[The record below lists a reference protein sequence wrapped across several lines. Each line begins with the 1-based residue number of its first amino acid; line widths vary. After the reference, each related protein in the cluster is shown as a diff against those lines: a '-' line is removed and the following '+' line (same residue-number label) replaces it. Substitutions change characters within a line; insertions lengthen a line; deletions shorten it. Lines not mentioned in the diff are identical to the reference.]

1 MIIPIKEQSGEEKR
15 ITLYKTNAFVDA
27 LVLFF
32 KNSAAKCLLFRIFA
46 NNLIIYKAHVLLIS
60 LHFPIL
66 KRHLRLVRLFV

>member
-32 KNSAAKCLLFRIFA
+32 FKIVQPNVFFSE
-46 NNLIIYKAHVLLIS
+46 YLLITS
-60 LHFPIL
+60 LFTRPMCSLLASIF
-66 KRHLRLVRLFV
+66 RY